1 MQNPNLLNSKWNC
14 LMGFHQA
21 VGAPEMIPHV
31 QAVLKEY
38 MKGATKQGF
47 SVSIYTF

>member
-1 MQNPNLLNSKWNC
+1 
-14 LMGFHQA
+14 MGFIKQK
-21 VGAPEMIPHV
+21 VPEMIPHV